1 MITNPTIVLA
11 ARARRLR
18 NRLKSRIEGT
28 AAIEFAYIAPLLL
41 LMLLGTIEVAR
52 AVGMDRRFG
61 LVTAMISDL
70 VSREK
75 TLGTSAGTTQTTLQG
90 MMTSATTV
98 MSPYPTT
105 GLTFKIRSI
114 MALKADTTQ
123 GTVKW
128 SYDCTPT
135 ACSTSA
141 DKAVCASYAL
151 PAGIVTM
158 GSSVVVVES
167 SISYTPV
174 FLNWTGNTM
183 QAGNWSDKSTHSPR
197 QSCVDDGSGCSA
209 PAACPAG

>member
-1 MITNPTIVLA
+1 MITK
-11 ARARRLR
+11 LR
-18 NRLKSRIEGT
+18 NHLKSRIEGT

-75 TLGTSAGTTQTTLQG
+75 SLGTSAGTTQATLQG

-135 ACSTSA
+135 SCSTSA
-141 DKAVCASYAL
+141 DKAACASYAL

-167 SISYTPV
+167 SVSYSPI

-183 QAGNWSDKSTHSPR
+183 HAGNWSDKSTHSPR

-209 PAACPAG
+209 PAACPNG